1 MADVFP
7 QFDRITSDPEVL
19 GGVPVIRG
27 SRISVRRVLELLAIN
42 LSWPELK
49 VDYPALADDDI
60 KQALSFAAAQLAT
73 EIIPLA
79 S

>member
-1 MADVFP
+1 MTDVFP
-7 QFDRITSDPEVL
+7 QFDRITFDPEVL

-42 LSWPELK
+42 PSWPELK
-49 VDYPALADDDI
+49 VDYPALADEDI

>member
-1 MADVFP
+1 MTDGFP

-27 SRISVRRVLELLAIN
+27 SRISVRRVLELLATN
-42 LSWPELK
+42 PSWPELK
-49 VDYPALADDDI
+49 ADYPALADEDI
-60 KQALSFAAAQLAT
+60 RQALSFAAAQLAT